1 MIFYLLDILEY
12 SIIAV
17 LFLVLLDGMIE
28 FKKKYAKQGK
38 YIFFLLFVIWEYWLY
53 DSAWLDKILYGESG
67 IPERSGISIVG
78 LALMVTVCFL
88 FLDLFFEGNRLIKV
102 YLVLLYNTIIEL
114 SRFGIHGLWSLLAGA
129 FYEQLINRVLEVRIP
144 FGDIDSFNHFLVI
157 TQYVW
162 QIVLMLLYTGITWL
176 TIRSTRKYKKS
187 MYEISRQGILF
198 LMLSPAVGMAFSI
211 FFRCIFYIRMGGQIE
226 YIYDKYAGMYAIV
239 PLMAFLC
246 LSSIVYSVKI
256 YEQLMNAQE
265 EKSNLLFYKQQLS
278 DMTMHVQ
285 EMERLYD
292 GIRGMRHD
300 MNNYIADMEQLLS
313 VGSQR
318 EYSEGSVEA
327 EAEKYLNH
335 MKNAMDAMTLKY
347 STGNPVTDVIMNR
360 KGQECEKEG
369 MCLTSDF
376 IFPEQL
382 GIEAFDMGI
391 LLNNALDNAIEG
403 CRKCTG
409 KNLLEIRVRSY
420 RKGRMFFLRI
430 ENDCDMQS
438 VKYSYENILQTTK
451 EDDRMHG
458 IGLKNMKSVVERY
471 YGTMSHEIKDGVF
484 YLTIMLQEKGI
495 LG

>member
-1 MIFYLLDILEY
+1 
-12 SIIAV
+12 
-17 LFLVLLDGMIE
+17 
-28 FKKKYAKQGK
+28 
-38 YIFFLLFVIWEYWLY
+38 
-53 DSAWLDKILYGESG
+53 
-67 IPERSGISIVG
+67 
-78 LALMVTVCFL
+78 
-88 FLDLFFEGNRLIKV
+88 
-102 YLVLLYNTIIEL
+102 
-114 SRFGIHGLWSLLAGA
+114 
-129 FYEQLINRVLEVRIP
+129 
-144 FGDIDSFNHFLVI
+144 
-157 TQYVW
+157 
-162 QIVLMLLYTGITWL
+162 
-176 TIRSTRKYKKS
+176 
-187 MYEISRQGILF
+187 
-198 LMLSPAVGMAFSI
+198 
-211 FFRCIFYIRMGGQIE
+211 
-226 YIYDKYAGMYAIV
+226 
-239 PLMAFLC
+239 
-246 LSSIVYSVKI
+246 
-256 YEQLMNAQE
+256 
-265 EKSNLLFYKQQLS
+265 
-278 DMTMHVQ
+278 MTKHVQ

-313 VGSQR
+313 VGIR
-318 EYSEGSVEA
+318 HENPDYAVEA

-369 MCLTSDF
+369 VCLTSDF

-403 CRKCTG
+403 CMKCTG
-409 KNLLEIRVRSY
+409 KNSLEIRVHSY

-438 VKYSYENILQTTK
+438 VIYTNENILQTTK
-451 EDDRMHG
+451 EDDWMHG

-471 YGTMSHEIKDGVF
+471 YGTMSHEIRDNVF

>member
-1 MIFYLLDILEY
+1 MIYWLDILEY
-12 SIIAV
+12 GIRAV
-17 LFLVLLDGMIE
+17 LLLYLCDGMIV
-28 FKKKYAKQGK
+28 FKEKYTKQGK
-38 YIFFLLFVIWEYWLY
+38 YIFFLLFVIWGYWLAN
-53 DSAWLDKILYGESG
+53 SEWLKKLLYGESR
-67 IPERSGISIVG
+67 IPERSSISIIK
-78 LALMVTVCFL
+78 LILIMMVCFL
-88 FLDLFFEGNRLIKV
+88 IINLFYSGNRLIKA
-102 YLVLLYNTIIEL
+102 YLVLLYNTIVEL
-114 SRFGIHGLWSLLAGA
+114 SSFGIHGLWSLLAEA
-129 FYEQLINRVLEVRIP
+129 FYEQLINRVLEERIP
-144 FGDIDSFNHFLVI
+144 FGNFDSFNRFLEAS
-157 TQYVW
+157 QYVW
-162 QIVLMLLYTGITWL
+162 QVVLMLLYTGIAWL
-176 TIRSTRKYKKS
+176 TIHAVYKYRKS

-198 LMLSPAVGMAFSI
+198 LMLSPAVGMAFSLI
-211 FFRCIFYIRMGGQIE
+211 LRCIFFTRMGEQIE
-226 YIYDKYAGMYAIV
+226 YIYDKHVGMYAIV

-246 LSSIVYSVKI
+246 LLSIVYSVKI
-256 YEQLMNAQE
+256 YEQLMSAQE
-265 EKSNLLFYKQQLS
+265 EKSSLFFYKQQLS
-278 DMTMHVQ
+278 DMTKHVQ

-313 VGSQR
+313 VRSQH
-318 EYSEGSVEA
+318 ENPDDAVEA

-335 MKNAMDAMTLKY
+335 MKNALDAMTLKY

-369 MCLTSDF
+369 VCLTSDF

-403 CRKCTG
+403 CMKCTG
-409 KNLLEIRVRSY
+409 KNSLEIRVHSY

-438 VKYSYENILQTTK
+438 IIYTNENILQTTK
-451 EDDRMHG
+451 EDDWMHG

-471 YGTMSHEIKDGVF
+471 YGTMSHEIRDNVF